1 MKSDHWTRAGEV
13 ARMAQDWAGER
24 LAEGAS
30 PEPLAIGMMVAAQ
43 RVLEGRSL
51 CPACAMWA
59 ADNAASVYAAI
70 ARAFLTDEEMAT
82 LDLKI
87 AARLGEGAPA
97 NHGEPR

>member
-13 ARMAQDWAGER
+13 ARMAQDWAAARE
-24 LAEGAS
+24 AEDIDVV
-30 PEPLAIGMMVAAQ
+30 PIAIGMMVAAQ

-51 CPACAMWA
+51 CPACAVWA
-59 ADNAASVYAAI
+59 ADNAGSVYAAI

-87 AARLGEGAPA
+87 AARLGESAPA